1 MLNVASRVGGLARM
15 TGAFSWQI
23 TVLRVLWNACD
34 TLFLGVLTFID
45 TFRTAKFGFEFMV
58 VPMLSCGVWFGLD
71 NFMGW
76 SVSTPTS
83 VMNGNISVSNWSLD
97 MKMNWRPCFC
107 SEISSAEY
115 YSGNLENRN
124 VGIWQTIVDS
134 KGSQG
139 YTLNIWNR
147 VL

>member
-58 VPMLSCGVWFGLD
+58 VPMLSCGV
-71 NFMGW
+71 
-76 SVSTPTS
+76 
-83 VMNGNISVSNWSLD
+83 
-97 MKMNWRPCFC
+97 
-107 SEISSAEY
+107 
-115 YSGNLENRN
+115 
-124 VGIWQTIVDS
+124 
-134 KGSQG
+134 
-139 YTLNIWNR
+139 
-147 VL
+147 